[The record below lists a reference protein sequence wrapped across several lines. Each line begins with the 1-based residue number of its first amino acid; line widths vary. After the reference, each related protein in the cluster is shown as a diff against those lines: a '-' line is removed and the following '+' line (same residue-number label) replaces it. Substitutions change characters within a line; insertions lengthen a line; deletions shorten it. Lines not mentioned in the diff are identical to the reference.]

1 MEAIARITLF
11 NNLFYVCAG
20 IAVLSL
26 LLAVYFFIQFDIP
39 SVYAALTGKKRK
51 RSIQR
56 MRAQSQAGKTMH
68 SRVRRKPSSGTP
80 PTGQTVPPRKRPE
93 PPAEPPRPEP
103 KPEPGP
109 KPAQRPETGVLKVE
123 TPQTQVLPPM
133 GQEKKAPIT
142 EELAPTELLTGRQPF
157 AFLITENTICVHTD
171 EWIS

>member
-68 SRVRRKPSSGTP
+68 SRVRRKPSSGTL
-80 PTGQTVPPRKRPE
+80 PTGQTAPPRKQPE
-93 PPAEPPRPEP
+93 RPAEPPRPEP

-109 KPAQRPETGVLKVE
+109 EPAPRPETGVLKMD
-123 TPQTQVLPPM
+123 TPETQVLPPV
-133 GQEKKAPIT
+133 QEPSAPVT
-142 EELAPTELLTGRQPF
+142 EQLAPTALLTSRQPF

>member
-80 PTGQTVPPRKRPE
+80 PTGQTAPPRKRPE

-103 KPEPGP
+103 EP

-123 TPQTQVLPPM
+123 TPQTQVLTPTE
-133 GQEKKAPIT
+133 QEKKAPIT

>member
-39 SVYAALTGKKRK
+39 SVYPALTGKKRK
-51 RSIQR
+51 PRIQR
-56 MRAQSQAGKTMH
+56 MRAQSQAGTTMH

-80 PTGQTVPPRKRPE
+80 PTGQTAPPQKRPE

-103 KPEPGP
+103 GP
-109 KPAQRPETGVLKVE
+109 KPAPRPETGVLKVE
-123 TPQTQVLPPM
+123 TQQTQVLKPM
-133 GQEKKAPIT
+133 GKEKKAPIT

>member
-80 PTGQTVPPRKRPE
+80 PTGQTAPPQKRPE

-103 KPEPGP
+103 GPE
-109 KPAQRPETGVLKVE
+109 PAQRPETGVLKMD
-123 TPQTQVLPPM
+123 TPETQVLPPV
-133 GQEKKAPIT
+133 QKPSAPVT
-142 EELAPTELLTGRQPF
+142 EQLAPTELLTGRQPF

-171 EWIS
+171 EWIL